1 VHTDLASVEAT
12 VREHLAPL
20 LDQDLA
26 PEDIDPHADLADA
39 YGLTSLNRVLFLT
52 AVCGGTGVDLSH
64 FTEHDVAGMRTV
76 RDVTEALAP
85 YVDRSA

>member
-1 VHTDLASVEAT
+1 MHTDLASVEAT

-20 LDQDLA
+20 LDLDLP
-26 PEDIDPHADLADA
+26 PEAIDPHAGLADS

-52 AVCGGTGVDLSH
+52 SVCDATGVDLSH
-64 FTEHDVAGMRTV
+64 FTEHDVAGMRTL

-85 YVDRSA
+85 YVDRSI